1 MIKVQNLTLSF
12 QDNLILDH
20 LNFTIKQHE
29 VVAII
34 GASGAGKSTLLRCLN
49 LLEKPQQGNI
59 QIDNFGLDVSRIKQR
74 DIVQFRQKSAMVFQQ
89 FNLFHQK
96 NALEN
101 VMEGLIIVKKL
112 PKDKARKIA
121 HEKLVQVGLEG
132 RMYHYPK
139 QLSGGQQ
146 QRVAIARA
154 LAMYPKVLLLDEPT
168 SALDPELVGEV
179 LSTIKLAAQSGITMI
194 LVSHEM
200 SFVHE
205 VASRVLFLDKG
216 QIIEDGSPKQVFN
229 NPTQPRTKSFLARY
243 FSAMQMDYE
252 I

>member
-20 LNFTIKQHE
+20 LNFAIKPHE

-154 LAMYPKVLLLDEPT
+154 LAMDPKVLLLDEPT

-216 QIIEDGSPKQVFN
+216 QIIEDGSPKQVFT

-243 FSAMQMDYE
+243 YSAMQMDYE

>member
-20 LNFTIKQHE
+20 LNFAIKPHE

-59 QIDNFGLDVSRIKQR
+59 QIDNFSLDVSRIKQR

-154 LAMYPKVLLLDEPT
+154 LAMDPKVLLLDEPT

-216 QIIEDGSPKQVFN
+216 QIIEDGSPKQVFT
-229 NPTQPRTKSFLARY
+229 NPTQLRTKSFLARY
-243 FSAMQMDYE
+243 YSAMQMDYE

>member
-20 LNFTIKQHE
+20 LNFAIKPHE

-112 PKDKARKIA
+112 PKEKARKIA
-121 HEKLVQVGLEG
+121 HEKLIQVGLEG

-154 LAMYPKVLLLDEPT
+154 LAMDPKVLLLDEPT

>member
-20 LNFTIKQHE
+20 LNFAIKPHE

-112 PKDKARKIA
+112 PKEKARKIA
-121 HEKLVQVGLEG
+121 HEKLVQVGLDG

-154 LAMYPKVLLLDEPT
+154 LAMDPKVLLLDEPT

>member
-20 LNFTIKQHE
+20 LNFAIKPHE

-112 PKDKARKIA
+112 PKEKARKIA

-154 LAMYPKVLLLDEPT
+154 LAMDPKVLLLDEPT

>member
-20 LNFTIKQHE
+20 LNFAIKPHE

-154 LAMYPKVLLLDEPT
+154 LAMDPKVLLLDEPT

-229 NPTQPRTKSFLARY
+229 NPTQSRTKSFLARY
-243 FSAMQMDYE
+243 YSAMQMDYE